1 MEFSQICYSSCHFV
15 IEMPLSQED
24 SARAIAL
31 VHVGF
36 SIREAANS
44 LGFARSSVHRA
55 VLRFRQTGGYTRRP
69 GSGRRRSTSA
79 RDNRYITMLSLR
91 NRHMTAVKIRNQ
103 LERVRE
109 VNVNE
114 RTVRRRLGEANLGAY
129 RPATGPELLRGHRVS
144 RLLFAQEHLNWNL
157 EQWKSVLFSDE
168 LRFALRSPD
177 GRARVW
183 RRPGERYAPC
193 NFSERLSFNGRSI
206 MVWGGFSWEAR
217 TQLVFIERGTLTA
230 HRYIEEVLQ
239 DHVVGFA
246 QLAGDGFIFMHDNAR
261 PHTARIVTDY
271 LHDVGIDTMNWL
283 ARSPDL
289 NPIEH
294 LWDVVGKQVRARR
307 GELVSLQ
314 ELRRVVQEEWDNTPQ
329 EEIQHLIE
337 SMPRRL
343 EAVIR
348 ARGGNTKY

>member
-55 VLRFRQTGGYTRRP
+55 VLRFRQTGGYIRRP

-109 VNVNE
+109 VNVNK
-114 RTVRRRLGEANLGAY
+114 R
-129 RPATGPELLRGHRVS
+129 TGPELLRGHRVS

-168 LRFALRSPD
+168 SRFALRSPD

-183 RRPGERYAPC
+183 RDQENAMHLAIFLKGSVLMEDQLWYGEVFLGKP
-193 NFSERLSFNGRSI
+193 
-206 MVWGGFSWEAR
+206 VHSWFLLKEA
-217 TQLVFIERGTLTA
+217 
-230 HRYIEEVLQ
+230 H
-239 DHVVGFA
+239 
-246 QLAGDGFIFMHDNAR
+246 
-261 PHTARIVTDY
+261 
-271 LHDVGIDTMNWL
+271 
-283 ARSPDL
+283 
-289 NPIEH
+289 
-294 LWDVVGKQVRARR
+294 
-307 GELVSLQ
+307 
-314 ELRRVVQEEWDNTPQ
+314 
-329 EEIQHLIE
+329 
-337 SMPRRL
+337 
-343 EAVIR
+343 
-348 ARGGNTKY
+348 

>member
-144 RLLFAQEHLNWNL
+144 RLIL
-157 EQWKSVLFSDE
+157 
-168 LRFALRSPD
+168 
-177 GRARVW
+177 
-183 RRPGERYAPC
+183 
-193 NFSERLSFNGRSI
+193 
-206 MVWGGFSWEAR
+206 
-217 TQLVFIERGTLTA
+217 
-230 HRYIEEVLQ
+230 HR
-239 DHVVGFA
+239 
-246 QLAGDGFIFMHDNAR
+246 
-261 PHTARIVTDY
+261 
-271 LHDVGIDTMNWL
+271 
-283 ARSPDL
+283 
-289 NPIEH
+289 
-294 LWDVVGKQVRARR
+294 
-307 GELVSLQ
+307 
-314 ELRRVVQEEWDNTPQ
+314 NT
-329 EEIQHLIE
+329 
-337 SMPRRL
+337 
-343 EAVIR
+343 
-348 ARGGNTKY
+348 

>member
-1 MEFSQICYSSCHFV
+1 LLSWNFHKFVIFV

-69 GSGRRRSTSA
+69 GSGRRRSTGA

-144 RLLFAQEHLNWNL
+144 RLLFAHL

-168 LRFALRSPD
+168 SRFALRSPD

-217 TQLVFIERGTLTA
+217 TQWVFIE
-230 HRYIEEVLQ
+230 
-239 DHVVGFA
+239 
-246 QLAGDGFIFMHDNAR
+246 
-261 PHTARIVTDY
+261 
-271 LHDVGIDTMNWL
+271 
-283 ARSPDL
+283 
-289 NPIEH
+289 
-294 LWDVVGKQVRARR
+294 
-307 GELVSLQ
+307 
-314 ELRRVVQEEWDNTPQ
+314 
-329 EEIQHLIE
+329 
-337 SMPRRL
+337 
-343 EAVIR
+343 
-348 ARGGNTKY
+348 

>member
-1 MEFSQICYSSCHFV
+1 MKFSQICYSSCHFV

-168 LRFALRSPD
+168 SRFALRSPD

-239 DHVVGFA
+239 DHAVGFA

-261 PHTARIVTDY
+261 P
-271 LHDVGIDTMNWL
+271 LL
-283 ARSPDL
+283 
-289 NPIEH
+289 
-294 LWDVVGKQVRARR
+294 
-307 GELVSLQ
+307 EL
-314 ELRRVVQEEWDNTPQ
+314 
-329 EEIQHLIE
+329 
-337 SMPRRL
+337 
-343 EAVIR
+343 
-348 ARGGNTKY
+348 

>member
-1 MEFSQICYSSCHFV
+1 MEFSQICYSSCHFD

-31 VHVGF
+31 VHVDF

-55 VLRFRQTGGYTRRP
+55 VLRFRQTRGYTRRP

-129 RPATGPELLRGHRVS
+129 RPATSPELLRSHRVS

-168 LRFALRSPD
+168 SDLQMD
-177 GRARVW
+177 GREF
-183 RRPGERYAPC
+183 GEDQKNAMHLAIFLKGSVLMEDQLWYGEVFLGKP
-193 NFSERLSFNGRSI
+193 
-206 MVWGGFSWEAR
+206 VHSWFLLKEA
-217 TQLVFIERGTLTA
+217 
-230 HRYIEEVLQ
+230 H
-239 DHVVGFA
+239 
-246 QLAGDGFIFMHDNAR
+246 
-261 PHTARIVTDY
+261 
-271 LHDVGIDTMNWL
+271 
-283 ARSPDL
+283 
-289 NPIEH
+289 
-294 LWDVVGKQVRARR
+294 
-307 GELVSLQ
+307 
-314 ELRRVVQEEWDNTPQ
+314 
-329 EEIQHLIE
+329 
-337 SMPRRL
+337 
-343 EAVIR
+343 
-348 ARGGNTKY
+348 

>member
-91 NRHMTAVKIRNQ
+91 NRHMTAVKLRNQ

-144 RLLFAQEHLNWNL
+144 RLLSAQEHLNWNL

-177 GRARVW
+177 GRARV
-183 RRPGERYAPC
+183 
-193 NFSERLSFNGRSI
+193 
-206 MVWGGFSWEAR
+206 
-217 TQLVFIERGTLTA
+217 
-230 HRYIEEVLQ
+230 
-239 DHVVGFA
+239 
-246 QLAGDGFIFMHDNAR
+246 
-261 PHTARIVTDY
+261 
-271 LHDVGIDTMNWL
+271 
-283 ARSPDL
+283 
-289 NPIEH
+289 
-294 LWDVVGKQVRARR
+294 
-307 GELVSLQ
+307 
-314 ELRRVVQEEWDNTPQ
+314 
-329 EEIQHLIE
+329 
-337 SMPRRL
+337 
-343 EAVIR
+343 
-348 ARGGNTKY
+348 